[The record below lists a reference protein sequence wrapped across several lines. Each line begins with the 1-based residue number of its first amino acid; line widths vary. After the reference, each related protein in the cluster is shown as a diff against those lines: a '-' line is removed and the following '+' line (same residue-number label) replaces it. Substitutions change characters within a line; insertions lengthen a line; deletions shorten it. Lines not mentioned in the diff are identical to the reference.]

1 MQMLALEG
9 IKTDLE
15 AECLWLSTSSHHLEA
30 QLEAKTV
37 ELDQAVTAA
46 QGERSSKV
54 RSPPL
59 VTAALLSAAG
69 FVSAL

>member
-1 MQMLALEG
+1 MLALE
-9 IKTDLE
+9 KAKKELDE
-15 AECLWLSTSSHHLEA
+15 KCLQLSATVHHLDA

-46 QGERSSKV
+46 QGERRSKV

-59 VTAALLSAAG
+59 VTAALLSAAR